1 MSKHKEIEE
10 INLSISILDEHHKKF
25 LNKFQ
30 TGKHYI

>member
-30 TGKHYI
+30 MGKHYI